1 MRVPLPLLSPL
12 RRRADKTDASPSSS
26 VSIRIDA
33 DADGGDKA
41 DEADTEVEA
50 ETEAAAGDWWYE
62 IGGSRAASEGN
73 VAVPNGVDDA
83 GEAVA
88 GRKLRDDMSEA
99 DSEDRSE
106 DEEEED
112 EPLAIFG
119 FGIESAVRIEDD
131 DADAGGR
138 CGEAQRTGDSW

>member
-1 MRVPLPLLSPL
+1 
-12 RRRADKTDASPSSS
+12 

-41 DEADTEVEA
+41 DDAAAAAAVAEA
-50 ETEAAAGDWWYE
+50 EAEAEAGDWWYE

-83 GEAVA
+83 GDEPVAVA

-106 DEEEED
+106 DEDED
-112 EPLAIFG
+112 EPLAIVG
-119 FGIESAVRIEDD
+119 FGIESAVRMDDD